1 MIMKHYNSFIFNF
14 LNFYIVTA
22 ALLLTSCTNIVDYDK
37 DYTPAE
43 HIANSGAP
51 TISAVYDVADTELQT
66 PITEG
71 NINQMVRI
79 VGTNLNNVKKV
90 TFNTVEAD
98 LKEVYTASTS
108 AVVRIPSA
116 LSMEH
121 VNKIEYT
128 TEQGTTVFDFVIPF
142 PTLTVSSLLCE
153 FVKAGEWATVYG
165 ENFDIYQFGTVS
177 KVCIGEQELAIDEV
191 TSTSMKVQIP
201 AGTPDN
207 STITFRW
214 TDSKGEAMTAE
225 LPFRP
230 TAQLLYGDM
239 SDLSMSTD
247 GPVVVA
253 KEEIDG
259 MASLHFTG
267 SYDAWSWNT
276 IDLSRN
282 MIDQT
287 IDNTDDYVLKFEVK
301 NATNFPLTE
310 DTGLKFAVN
319 WGSDYGWNPAG
330 GSGINT
336 FGRWQTVSLP
346 LSAMAS
352 KGIVTPGTW
361 MTMRIIFQPHAA
373 YEADFQLANFRFVR
387 K

>member
-1 MIMKHYNSFIFNF
+1 MITNSIKH
-14 LNFYIVTA
+14 LLA
-22 ALLLTSCTNIVDYDK
+22 ACSVCCAITTTLLGCNNIVDYDK
-37 DYTPAE
+37 NYTPAE
-43 HIANSGAP
+43 QIANNGAP
-51 TISAVYDVADTELQT
+51 VIKAVYDVADKEQTT

-71 NINQMVRI
+71 DINQMVRL
-79 VGTNLNNVKKV
+79 VGSNLNNVKKI

-98 LKEVYTASTS
+98 LKSVYTASTS
-108 AVVRIPSA
+108 AVVRIPST

-128 TEQGTTVFDFVIPF
+128 TDQGTATFDFVVPF
-142 PTLTVSSLLCE
+142 PKLTVSSLLCE
-153 FVKAGEWATVYG
+153 FVNAGEWATVYG

-177 KVCIGEQELAIDEV
+177 KVCIDDKELAVDEV
-191 TSTSMKVQIP
+191 TATSMKVQIP

-214 TDSKGEAMTAE
+214 TDDKGVVMTTE
-225 LPFRP
+225 VPFRP
-230 TAQLLYGDM
+230 TAALLYGDM

-247 GPVVVA
+247 GPVKVS
-253 KEEIDG
+253 KEEADG
-259 MASLHFTG
+259 IVSLHFTG

-287 IDNTDDYVLKFEVK
+287 IDDVDDYVLKFEVK

-319 WGSDYGWNPAG
+319 WSNDYGWNPG
-330 GSGINT
+330 NGSGINT
-336 FGRWQTVSLP
+336 FGRWQTISLP
-346 LSAMAS
+346 LSPMAS

-361 MTMRIIFQPHAA
+361 MTMRIIFQPHAT

>member
-1 MIMKHYNSFIFNF
+1 MKHYNSFIFNF

-22 ALLLTSCTNIVDYDK
+22 ALLLTSCTSIVDYDK

-43 HIANSGAP
+43 QIANSGAP

-108 AVVRIPSA
+108 AVVRIPST

-253 KEEIDG
+253 KEDTDG

-346 LSAMAS
+346 LSPMAT
-352 KGIVTPGTW
+352 KGIVAPGTW